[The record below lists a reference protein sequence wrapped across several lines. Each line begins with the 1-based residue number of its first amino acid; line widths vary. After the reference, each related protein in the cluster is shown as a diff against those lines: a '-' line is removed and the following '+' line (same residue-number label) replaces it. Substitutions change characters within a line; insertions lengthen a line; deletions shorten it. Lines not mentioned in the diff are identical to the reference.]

1 MPAPVVRSPS
11 ARPEAS
17 AQQRFRAIVLICL
30 AVTCF
35 SGLDATGKYLVSHS
49 GLPLS
54 QVVWLRFFGQFVG
67 VVVMLG
73 VLSVPRL
80 LTTNRIWHQV
90 ARSFLMLGSTVL
102 NFMALRDL
110 RLDQTTT
117 ILFLAPLC
125 VALLAGPFLG
135 EWVGW
140 RRMLAI
146 FVGFCGILIV
156 VRPGY
161 ASFQIALLYS
171 FAGMLCYTG
180 FILLTRH
187 LSAYDVPV
195 VTLFYSLLAG
205 TYLLAP
211 FAIVD
216 WVWPTEPHIYVLLCM
231 LGFWGGLGHYLF
243 ILAHRHASTSTVA
256 PFLYVQLLSTTG
268 LGYVVFGDVPDGWSI
283 VGAGIIVMSGIYLV
297 YRERK
302 VREGK

>member
-1 MPAPVVRSPS
+1 MHEPVPRRPT

-17 AQQRFRAIVLICL
+17 ARQRFRAILLICL

-35 SGLDATGKYLVSHS
+35 SGLDATGKYLVSNS

-80 LTTNRIWHQV
+80 LMTNRIWHQV

-102 NFMALRDL
+102 NFMALREL

-135 EWVGW
+135 EWIGW
-140 RRMLAI
+140 RRMLAVL
-146 FVGFCGILIV
+146 VGFCGILIV

-161 ASFQIALLYS
+161 ASFQVALLYS

-180 FILLTRH
+180 FILLTRF
-187 LSAYDVPV
+187 LSAHDAPV

-216 WVWPTEPHIYVLLCM
+216 WEWPTEPHIYVLLCM

>member
-1 MPAPVVRSPS
+1 
-11 ARPEAS
+11 
-17 AQQRFRAIVLICL
+17 
-30 AVTCF
+30 
-35 SGLDATGKYLVSHS
+35 VSHS
-49 GLPLS
+49 QLPLS

-80 LTTNRIWHQV
+80 LMSNRIWHQV

-117 ILFLAPLC
+117 ILFLAPLM

-140 RRMLAI
+140 RRLLAI
-146 FVGFCGILIV
+146 FIGFCGILIV

-161 ASFQIALLYS
+161 GSFQVALLYS
-171 FAGMLCYTG
+171 LAGMLCYTG
-180 FILLTRH
+180 FILMTRH
-187 LSAYDVPV
+187 LSAHDVPV

-216 WVWPTEPHIYVLLCM
+216 WVWPQEPHIYVLLCM

-243 ILAHRHASTSTVA
+243 ILAHRHAPTSTVA
-256 PFLYVQLLSTTG
+256 PFLYVQLLSTTL
-268 LGYVVFGDVPDGWSI
+268 LGYLVFNDVPDAWSI

-297 YRERK
+297 YRERQL
-302 VREGK
+302 REGK